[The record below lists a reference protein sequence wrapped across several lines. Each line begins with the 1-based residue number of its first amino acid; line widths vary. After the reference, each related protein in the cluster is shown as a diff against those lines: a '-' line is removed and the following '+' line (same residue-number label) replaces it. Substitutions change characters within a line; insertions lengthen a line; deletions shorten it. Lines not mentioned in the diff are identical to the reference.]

1 MQNEGQ
7 TPSPE
12 ATPYDLLGGAEGVRK
27 LVDRFYDLMDSLPEA
42 WEVRRLH
49 GENLDHAR
57 DKLFKFLSGW
67 LGGPPLYVQEYGHPM
82 LRRRHLPFPIGT
94 RERDQWL
101 LCMGQALDELGIDG
115 PLRAHLDQA
124 FFRTADH
131 MRNRPD

>member
-67 LGGPPLYVQEYGHPM
+67 LGGPPLYVREYGHPM

-131 MRNRPD
+131 MHNRPD